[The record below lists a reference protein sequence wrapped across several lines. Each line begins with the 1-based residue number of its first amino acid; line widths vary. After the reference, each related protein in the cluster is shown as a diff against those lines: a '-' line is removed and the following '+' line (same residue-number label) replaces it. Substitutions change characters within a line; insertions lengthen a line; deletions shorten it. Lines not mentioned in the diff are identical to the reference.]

1 MTGPFVSR
9 GGEKLHHALEAF
21 SLSPAGLVC
30 ADLGC
35 STGGFTDCLIQH
47 GAARVYAVD
56 RGYGVLAASL
66 RSDSRVVL
74 FERTDALRVHLP
86 ELVNLVTI
94 DAGWTRQALI
104 LPAAVRLLAP
114 GGRILTLVKPQYEA
128 SADQL
133 RDGVLPD
140 EQIESVIAPIRA
152 SLPALKLSLLGETPS
167 PIRGQGGNQ
176 ELLWLIAT
184 APGTAGS

>member
-1 MTGPFVSR
+1 MV
-9 GGEKLHHALEAF
+9 
-21 SLSPAGLVC
+21 
-30 ADLGC
+30 
-35 STGGFTDCLIQH
+35 
-47 GAARVYAVD
+47 
-56 RGYGVLAASL
+56 
-66 RSDSRVVL
+66 

-86 ELVNLVTI
+86 EPVNLVTI

-128 SADQL
+128 APDQL

-140 EQIESVIAPIRA
+140 DCIKSAIAPIRA
-152 SLPALKLSLLGETPS
+152 SLHMLNLALLGETPS

>member
-1 MTGPFVSR
+1 MSGSFVSR
-9 GGEKLHHALEAF
+9 GGEKLRHALEAF
-21 SLSPAGLVC
+21 NLSPTGLVC

-47 GAARVYAVD
+47 GAAKVYAVD
-56 RGYGVLAASL
+56 RGYGVLAAKL
-66 RSDSRVVL
+66 RSDPRVVA

-104 LPAAVRLLAP
+104 LPSAVRLLAP

-128 SADQL
+128 APDQL

-140 EQIESVIAPIRA
+140 ECIESATAPIRA
-152 SLPALKLSLLGETPS
+152 SLPTLNLTLLGETPS

-176 ELLWLIAT
+176 ELLWLL
-184 APGTAGS
+184 APMPRVAG

>member
-1 MTGPFVSR
+1 MSGPFVSR
-9 GGEKLHHALEAF
+9 GGEKLRHALEAF
-21 SLSPAGLVC
+21 SFSPVGLVC

-35 STGGFTDCLIQH
+35 STGGFTDCLLQH
-47 GAARVYAVD
+47 GAAKVYAVD

-66 RSDSRVVL
+66 RSDPRVVV
-74 FERTDALRVHLP
+74 FERCDALRVHLP
-86 ELVNLVTI
+86 ELVNVVTI
-94 DAGWTRQALI
+94 DAGWTRQTLI

-128 SADQL
+128 APDQL

-140 EQIESVIAPIRA
+140 ECIEAAIAPIRT
-152 SLPALKLSLLGETPS
+152 SLPALNLTLLGETPS

-176 ELLWLIAT
+176 ELLWLL
-184 APGTAGS
+184 APMPLTAGS

>member
-1 MTGPFVSR
+1 MSGSFVSR

-21 SLSPAGLVC
+21 SFSPAGKVC

-35 STGGFTDCLIQH
+35 ATGGFTDCLIQH
-47 GAARVYAVD
+47 GAAKVYAVD
-56 RGYGVLAASL
+56 RGYGVLAAKL
-66 RSDSRVVL
+66 RGDPRVVAY
-74 FERTDALRVHLP
+74 ERTDALRVHLP
-86 ELVNLVTI
+86 EPVDLVTI

-104 LPAAVRLLAP
+104 LPAAMRLLAP

-128 SADQL
+128 PPDQL

-140 EQIESVIAPIRA
+140 ECIEAAISPIRE
-152 SLPALKLSLLGETPS
+152 SLLTLNLTLLDETPS

-176 ELLWLIAT
+176 EWLWLL
-184 APGTAGS
+184 APRPLTTG